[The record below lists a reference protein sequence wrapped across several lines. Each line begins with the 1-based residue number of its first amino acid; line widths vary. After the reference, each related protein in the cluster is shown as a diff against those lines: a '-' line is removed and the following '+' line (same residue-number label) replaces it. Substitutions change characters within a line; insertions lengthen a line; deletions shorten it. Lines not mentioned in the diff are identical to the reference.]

1 MLIGSTL
8 EYLQRFLRCVK
19 LSLLEFMPFTAVL
32 RHLPSIPGTVST
44 GTIFAFMYTC
54 THYLHHI
61 HPPTFFPVTS
71 PLPPVPNPSP
81 VSWQNLFHL
90 PVLWFW
96 RTQEIS
102 PYSYLYLK
110 LAKTPCFSYYLLCFF
125 FYKIQESKLEA
136 KPWQKVSKTISLQT
150 KSGMVLHTCNPSY
163 AESIYRRIRVQEW
176 HQANDK
182 GQ

>member
-1 MLIGSTL
+1 MCSLYRNEYKNLKIVKVTMGRGQRGVKRTGRDEPIG
-8 EYLQRFLRCVK
+8 VV
-19 LSLLEFMPFTAVL
+19 M
-32 RHLPSIPGTVST
+32 
-44 GTIFAFMYTC
+44 
-54 THYLHHI
+54 HI
-61 HPPTFFPVTS
+61 HMET
-71 PLPPVPNPSP
+71 
-81 VSWQNLFHL
+81 
-90 PVLWFW
+90 
-96 RTQEIS
+96 TQGIS
-102 PYSYLYLK
+102 LHSYLYLK

-150 KSGMVLHTCNPSY
+150 QSGMVLHTCNPSY